1 MQETL
6 LVKRIRGRGWNHVEI
21 KWSSRE
27 KKSRKGRWRE
37 WKIVSRSPKS
47 AFNPYFIVRGTN
59 EAIALFL
66 ALEIILF
73 LFFFLGWSYVFWTQI
88 PHNYCEHFQECN
100 EFSEPIRQLQTAVES
115 HRLQCNKL
123 DKAVADQLFRYGWFW
138 AKNYGTLGNE
148 TRIQ

>member
-6 LVKRIRGRGWNHVEI
+6 LVKRIRGPGWNHVEI

-73 LFFFLGWSYVFWTQI
+73 LFFFWDGVTCFGRKYRTIIANIFKSVTNSPNQFDSCKPQWRATGYNVINSIKQLLI
-88 PHNYCEHFQECN
+88 NYFDMDDFERKIMEH
-100 EFSEPIRQLQTAVES
+100 
-115 HRLQCNKL
+115 
-123 DKAVADQLFRYGWFW
+123 
-138 AKNYGTLGNE
+138 
-148 TRIQ
+148 